1 MAKDKDKVD
10 ALAADA
16 AEGEAPVAPVDPEG
30 PVAPVDPEGVDNPTN
45 VSEADLERI
54 VRAVER
60 FAEGSIAD
68 TVEKVAAIAT
78 EATMVLGA
86 VLVSERDA
94 EDPGLVGS
102 VTIASATC
110 VMRRSSEDGVNAVF
124 EDGDGRQ
131 FELRHFAPAL
141 VKEGMAYD
149 VTISLRAPQ

>member
-1 MAKDKDKVD
+1 MAKDKDK
-10 ALAADA
+10 
-16 AEGEAPVAPVDPEG
+16 AEVT
-30 PVAPVDPEGVDNPTN
+30 VAPVDPEGVDRSIRL
-45 VSEADLERI
+45 SEEDCERI
-54 VRAVER
+54 ARAVER

-78 EATMVLGA
+78 EATKALGA
-86 VLVSERDA
+86 VLVSGRDL

-131 FELRHFAPAL
+131 LELRHFAPAL